1 MTHTTPQL
9 EYKELLARKSMGGGY
24 NSLGFFG
31 KAQFAYKKTRNEDK
45 MSNCA
50 SFLFR
55 FASQIVSLGA
65 FSSKIYSHITPLGVF
80 SGKIFIHVTCPRRF
94 RAEFVLKLS
103 RPVCFWAEFVLA
115 CSAWSVFMQNFF
127 SHCVAGHVLS
137 QGFALLP
144 SFRLLARL
152 AFLSLRGKKHE
163 NSLKF
168 SKKHKSGGF
177 YGKSC
182 KGKRKGFR
190 DGA

>member
-1 MTHTTPQL
+1 
-9 EYKELLARKSMGGGY
+9 
-24 NSLGFFG
+24 
-31 KAQFAYKKTRNEDK
+31 

-55 FASQIVSLGA
+55 FASHFVSLCL
-65 FSSKIYSHITPLGVF
+65 FSIKIYSHITPLDVF
-80 SGKIFIHVTCPRRF
+80 SGKICSHVVSFGLFSGKFALTLSRPVCF
-94 RAEFVLKLS
+94 RAEFVLT
-103 RPVCFWAEFVLA
+103 
-115 CSAWSVFMQNFF
+115 CSAWSVPMQNFF
-127 SHCVAGHVLS
+127 SHCVAGRVLS

>member
-1 MTHTTPQL
+1 
-9 EYKELLARKSMGGGY
+9 
-24 NSLGFFG
+24 
-31 KAQFAYKKTRNEDK
+31 
-45 MSNCA
+45 MSHCA

-55 FASQIVSLGA
+55 FASHIVSLCL
-65 FSSKIYSHITPLGVF
+65 FSSKIYSHITPLDVF
-80 SGKIFIHVTCPRRF
+80 SGRICSHVVSFGLFSTKFILILF
-94 RAEFVLKLS
+94 RMA
-103 RPVCFWAEFVLA
+103 CFWAEFVLA
-115 CSAWSVFMQNFF
+115 CSAWSVSMRNFC

-137 QGFALLP
+137 QGFALFP

-182 KGKRKGFR
+182 KVKRKGFR

>member
-1 MTHTTPQL
+1 
-9 EYKELLARKSMGGGY
+9 
-24 NSLGFFG
+24 
-31 KAQFAYKKTRNEDK
+31 

-55 FASQIVSLGA
+55 FA
-65 FSSKIYSHITPLGVF
+65 SHITPLGVF

-103 RPVCFWAEFVLA
+103 RPVCFWTEFVLT
-115 CSAWSVFMQNFF
+115 CSAWSVSMQNFF

-144 SFRLLARL
+144 RFRLLARL

>member
-1 MTHTTPQL
+1 
-9 EYKELLARKSMGGGY
+9 
-24 NSLGFFG
+24 
-31 KAQFAYKKTRNEDK
+31 
-45 MSNCA
+45 MSHCA

-55 FASQIVSLGA
+55 FASHIVSLGA

-80 SGKIFIHVTCPRRF
+80 SDKICSHVVSFGLFSGKFALT
-94 RAEFVLKLS
+94 LS
-103 RPVCFWAEFVLA
+103 RPVCFWAEFVLT
-115 CSAWSVFMQNFF
+115 CSAWSVPMQNLF
-127 SHCVAGHVLS
+127 SHCVAGRVLS